1 MPELTIDAFE
11 RDGGKFKQGEEKMEE
26 EIVQQVESVV
36 VDEPRYHLI
45 PKMPKSIAKAIND
58 VMKDIKTLQK
68 NSENKFQNY
77 NYVDIDS
84 FLKAVNPLCAQH
96 GLIITMDEESCR
108 VSKNPDGKPWLH
120 IVYKFILSSS
130 VGETWSYTPKRN
142 MFVAMTG
149 GQTMGSA
156 QSYVLKQYLR
166 GLLFISTGDKDD
178 LDGHNQ
184 TFATKPKTGEG
195 NSSTDSK
202 HTTNRRKS

>member
-1 MPELTIDAFE
+1 MPELTIDAFL
-11 RDGGKFKQGEEKMEE
+11 RDGGKFKQGEKKMEE
-26 EIVQQVESVV
+26 EIVQQVESVI

-68 NSENKFQNY
+68 NSENKFRNY

-108 VSKNPDGKPWLH
+108 VSKNADSKPWLH
-120 IVYKFILSSS
+120 IVYKFILSSA
-130 VGETWSYTPKRN
+130 VGETWSYTPRRN

-156 QSYVLKQYLR
+156 QSYALKQYLR
-166 GLLFISTGDKDD
+166 SLLFISTGDKDD
-178 LDGHNQ
+178 LDGHNP
-184 TFATKPKTGEG
+184 TYATKTTKT
-195 NSSTDSK
+195 TDAK
-202 HTTNRRKS
+202 HTTQRRTS

>member
-1 MPELTIDAFE
+1 MDETL
-11 RDGGKFKQGEEKMEE
+11 QGEQKMEE
-26 EIVQQVESVV
+26 EIVQHVDSVV
-36 VDEPRYHLI
+36 MDEPRYHLI

-68 NSENKFQNY
+68 TSENKFQNY
-77 NYVDIDS
+77 NYADIDS

-108 VSKNPDGKPWLH
+108 VSKNADGKPWLH
-120 IVYKFILSSS
+120 IVYKFILSSA
-130 VGETWSYTPKRN
+130 VGETWSYTPRRN

-149 GQTMGSA
+149 GQSLGSS
-156 QSYVLKQYLR
+156 QSYILKQFLR

-184 TFATKPKTGEG
+184 TFANKTTT
-195 NSSTDSK
+195 NKTTTNAK
-202 HTTNRRKS
+202 HTTQRRTS